1 MMIMRKY
8 VIGVYRC
15 GNGLR
20 NNSAE
25 RNDRMGNA
33 PIRFT
38 AEMADVPFE
47 VRCFCP
53 ETEALLRDYR
63 SDKAPEFV
71 IDLADSECDSVR
83 KLLTEH
89 WDKQPDPFA
98 AYGRSDQEA
107 YIEEETFHWMLD
119 QKLSPYGVFQFHGSA
134 ICLDGEAYIFTAP
147 SGTGKSTHTRLWRE
161 RFGDRAWMINDDM
174 PYLRIFDDCVRAY
187 GTPWNGKHR
196 LGCNGS
202 APVKAIAYLRRDAE
216 NHIEPLPKETAFA
229 VVMKET
235 FRLPD
240 KAWWARMMGQIKT
253 VLDRIPFY
261 KLRCNMEPEAAEIA
275 LLGMKYGEL
284 R

>member
-1 MMIMRKY
+1 MK
-8 VIGVYRC
+8 
-15 GNGLR
+15 
-20 NNSAE
+20 
-25 RNDRMGNA
+25 NA
-33 PIRFT
+33 PIRFF

-47 VRCFCP
+47 VRCFYQ
-53 ETEALLRDYR
+53 ETETLLKEYR
-63 SDKAPEFV
+63 SHKTPKFV
-71 IDLADSECDSVR
+71 IDVANDECNDIR
-83 KLLTEH
+83 MRLTEH
-89 WDKQPDPFA
+89 WEKQADPLA
-98 AYGRSDQEA
+98 VYGRTDKEA
-107 YIEEETFHWMLD
+107 YIEEETFHWTLD
-119 QKLSPYGVFQFHGSA
+119 KKLSPYGVFQFHGSA
-134 ICLDGEAYIFTAP
+134 ICFDGEAYIFTAP